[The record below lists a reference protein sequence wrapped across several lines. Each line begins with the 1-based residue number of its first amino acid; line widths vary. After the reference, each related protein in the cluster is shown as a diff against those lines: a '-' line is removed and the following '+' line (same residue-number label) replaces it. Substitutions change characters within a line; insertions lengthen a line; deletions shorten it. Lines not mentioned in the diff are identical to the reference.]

1 MTEQPTTVTAADIT
15 SVLLGQV
22 PALAD
27 DASPAEQLAWHEGRA
42 RLLSDIAAVTD
53 TPKAH
58 LVAADAWHECSLVAR
73 QIYCGTE
80 AGQ

>member
-1 MTEQPTTVTAADIT
+1 MTDQPATVTAADIT
-15 SVLLGQV
+15 TVLLGQI
-22 PALAD
+22 PDLAD

-42 RLLSDIAAVTD
+42 RLLNDIAAATD

-58 LVAADAWHECSLVAR
+58 LAAADAWHECSLLAR
-73 QIYCGTE
+73 RIHAGTE